1 MDIEKYI
8 ASGVLELYVAGIL
21 SEKENLEVHDYA
33 QKYPKIK
40 TEVEAIEA
48 AILKVTEKTSP
59 GLGNNNFE
67 SISARLDK
75 VLPLESETIK
85 KTPLSSYLGW
95 AASIIFAVG
104 LLWMYVENDKLKS
117 EIEITNQ
124 EKQTL
129 EEQILEAREEVAG
142 TSTILNQL
150 RDKNVTVVTLGG
162 QTVSPTSFAKA
173 YWNTEDN
180 KVYIDAQGLP
190 EPPPG
195 FTYQVWSLKLNPLT
209 PTSVGLLDDFTSNDN
224 RVFELPNA
232 NNTEAFGI
240 TLEPEGGSESP
251 TLEQLYTLGVV
262 AS

>member
-1 MDIEKYI
+1 MDTEKYI
-8 ASGVLELYVAGIL
+8 SSGVLELYVAGIL
-21 SEKENLEVHDYA
+21 SDKENIEVYNYA
-33 QKYPKIK
+33 QKYPDIK
-40 TEVEAIEA
+40 GEVEAIEV
-48 AILKVTEKTSP
+48 AILKITEKTSP
-59 GLGNNNFE
+59 GLAKNSFQN
-67 SISARLDK
+67 ITARLNK
-75 VLPLESETIK
+75 VIPLQSQTIK

-95 AASIIFAVG
+95 AASIIFAAG
-104 LLWMYVENDKLKS
+104 LIWMYLENDKLKS